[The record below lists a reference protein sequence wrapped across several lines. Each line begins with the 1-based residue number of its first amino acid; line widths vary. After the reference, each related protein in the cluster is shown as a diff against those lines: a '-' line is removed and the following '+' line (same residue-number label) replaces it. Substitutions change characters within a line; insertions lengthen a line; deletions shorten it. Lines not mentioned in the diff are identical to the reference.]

1 MKNLLK
7 LLLKS
12 SLFGLAAAQAFA
24 ELSFDNI
31 YSDNMV
37 LQRGEKVYISGS
49 ASPNANVCVEFSGQ
63 RKSARA
69 DENGRWSVLL
79 SPMKASLKPEELKL
93 TSGGESAKLGNVLV
107 GDVWLCSGQS
117 NIDMPVGGHPLLRE
131 KLKGESN
138 ENVRICLVRR
148 TNKSAENAPR
158 DRADL
163 QINWSPVDA
172 KNLQSF
178 SPLAYYFAK
187 KFSADEGV
195 PVGLVEAAVGGTRI
209 QPWMPEISREIMS
222 DFDDKTSGGHPSHHL
237 YNTMINPLKNMTF
250 KGVLWWQG
258 ESSSLYPERYA
269 LLFPRMIEDWR
280 KEFKKPELPFIFVVL
295 AAHRAVDGDVTG
307 EAWAWLRDAQL
318 KALKL
323 KNTYAVSAVD
333 IGEYEDIHPQNKEL
347 VADRVNSI
355 AKKIGTPDEVKT
367 ESPIYESAKP
377 LKDGTL
383 LIAFKNTGSKLL
395 AKRVALNNKKNME
408 FGKDPK
414 AFVLPEN
421 ELAGFEICG
430 EDGVFHSAKAKIIDS
445 KRVALKS
452 DRVKSPV
459 AARYMW
465 KSFALGNL
473 YNDKGFPALP
483 FRSDDFKAPD
493 FLGRS
498 VGSDFDAKNLSAL
511 GESFEPMLKTA
522 ESEFEKVKRGEME
535 FLKAIKSPKFSGRYA
550 YFKAPEAFK
559 RIADKRELEVEVVY
573 LDSGPDTITLVYDS
587 SDPEVRKG
595 QPNEGAW
602 KTLGALKLEDSGKV
616 KVATFKV
623 SDAKFAGRLNG
634 ADIRLQSMPNA
645 DFEVLGLFIREGK

>member
-1 MKNLLK
+1 MKDLLK

-12 SLFGLAAAQAFA
+12 SIFGLAASQAFA
-24 ELSFDNI
+24 ELGFDNI

-49 ASPNANVCVEFSGQ
+49 ANPNANVCVEFSGQ
-63 RKSARA
+63 RKSAKA
-69 DENGRWSVLL
+69 DAEGKWSVLL
-79 SPMKASLKPEELKL
+79 SPMKASLKPELLKL
-93 TSGGESAKLGNVLV
+93 TSGGESAELKNVLV

-131 KLKGESN
+131 KLKNELN

-148 TNKSAENAPR
+148 TNKNAENSPR
-158 DRADL
+158 EKADL
-163 QINWSPVDA
+163 QISWSAVDG

-187 KFSADEGV
+187 KYSADEGV
-195 PVGLVEAAVGGTRI
+195 PVGLLEAAVGGTRI
-209 QPWMPEISREIMS
+209 QPWMPEISREIMT

-237 YNTMINPLKNMTF
+237 YNTMVNPLKNMTF
-250 KGVLWWQG
+250 KGILWWQG

-269 LLFPRMIEDWR
+269 VLFPRMIADWR
-280 KEFKKPELPFIFVVL
+280 KEFKKPELPFVFVVL
-295 AAHRAVDGDVTG
+295 AAHKAVDGDVTN
-307 EAWAWLRDAQL
+307 EAWAWLREAQL
-318 KALKL
+318 EALKL
-323 KNTYAVSAVD
+323 NNTYAVSAVD

-355 AKKIGTPDEVKT
+355 VKKIGTPDEVKT
-367 ESPIYESAKP
+367 ESPLYEAAKP
-377 LKDGTL
+377 LKGGAF
-383 LIAFKNTGSKLL
+383 LIAFKNAGSKLA
-395 AKRVALNNKKNME
+395 AKRVALNNKRNMD
-408 FGKDPK
+408 FGKDPE
-414 AFVLPEN
+414 AFVLSE
-421 ELAGFEICG
+421 EKLSGFELCG
-430 EDGVFHSAKAKIIDS
+430 EDKIFYPAEAKIIDS

-452 DRVKSPV
+452 DKVKSPI

-493 FLGRS
+493 FLGRTL
-498 VGSDFDAKNLSAL
+498 GSEFDAKNLPAL
-511 GESFEPMLKTA
+511 GKSFEPVLKSA
-522 ESEFEKVKRGEME
+522 ESEFEKAKRGDFE

-550 YFKAPEAFK
+550 YFKAPEGFK
-559 RIADKRELEVEVVY
+559 RIADKRELEVAVVY
-573 LDSGPDTITLVYDS
+573 LDAGPDTITLMYDS
-587 SDPEVRKG
+587 SDPEIRKG

-602 KTLGALKLEDSGKV
+602 KKLGALKLEDSGKV

-634 ADIRLQSMPNA
+634 ADIRLQSMPNL
-645 DFEVLGLFIREGK
+645 DFEILGLFVREGK